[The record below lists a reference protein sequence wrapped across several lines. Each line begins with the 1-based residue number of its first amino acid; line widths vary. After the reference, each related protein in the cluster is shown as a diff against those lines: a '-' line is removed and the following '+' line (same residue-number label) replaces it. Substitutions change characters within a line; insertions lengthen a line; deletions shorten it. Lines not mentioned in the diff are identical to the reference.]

1 MARKRP
7 NARPWM
13 AGPWSH
19 PFEVFR
25 QGWHGAISSA
35 RRSRLPP
42 LLQKAKGIAWALA
55 LSALFVASPA
65 SADKKSDAE
74 RELAAL
80 RARIQA
86 LAEEQRASE
95 RERGDASKELREADG
110 EVAKATRALRAT
122 EAALA
127 AQQTELDAALA
138 QQATLEQGLAKQRR
152 ALAALLRSRYLR
164 GEQSQLQ
171 LLLEQEKIGE
181 LARALAY
188 HRYFERDRA
197 QRMAA
202 LRTELAALAVVVE
215 QVQAKQATLEQA
227 RIAQAAAVAA
237 LDQQRQAQR
246 KAVAT
251 LDQRYRDRKA
261 RLAALG
267 RDEKATEKLL
277 RRLRAAMEQTRRA
290 PKVAPAQRKAGDAK
304 VPVGS
309 LALPLT
315 GQVLAGFGGVMPDGH
330 RSNGLLIAGAAGAEV
345 RAVSAGRVAYADW
358 LKGYGLLLIV
368 DHGNG
373 LMSLYAYNDTLLKAV
388 GDAVRPGEAVATV
401 GTSGGQA
408 RPALYFEL
416 RRGGQPVDPAGFLR
430 R

>member
-1 MARKRP
+1 VRART
-7 NARPWM
+7 AWGLALAALLC
-13 AGPWSH
+13 AGP
-19 PFEVFR
+19 
-25 QGWHGAISSA
+25 AC
-35 RRSRLPP
+35 
-42 LLQKAKGIAWALA
+42 
-55 LSALFVASPA
+55 
-65 SADKKSDAE
+65 ADKKADAAQRDLE
-74 RELAAL
+74 QL

-86 LAEEQRASE
+86 LAEEQRAGE
-95 RERGDASKELREADG
+95 RERGDASNQLRDADG
-110 EVAKATRALRAT
+110 EVAKATRALRTT

-127 AQQTELDAALA
+127 QQQAELDAALA
-138 QQATLEQGLAKQRR
+138 QQAALEQGLAKQR
-152 ALAALLRSRYLR
+152 AELAALLRSRYLR

-197 QRMAA
+197 RRMSA
-202 LRTELAALAVVVE
+202 LHTELAALAQVVE
-215 QVQAKQATLEQA
+215 QVQVRRATLEQA
-227 RIAQAAAVAA
+227 RTAQAAAVAA
-237 LDQQRQAQR
+237 LEGKRQAQR
-246 KAVAT
+246 NAVAA
-251 LDQRYRDRKA
+251 LDRRYRDRSA
-261 RLAALG
+261 RLAALA

-277 RRLRAAMEQTRRA
+277 KRLRAAMEQSARA
-290 PKVAPAQRKAGDAK
+290 PRVAPSQRTPGDARI
-304 VPVGS
+304 PAGS

-315 GQVLAGFGGVMPDGH
+315 GNVLAGFGGVMPDGH

-388 GDAVRPGEAVATV
+388 GDAVRAGEAVATV

>member
-1 MARKRP
+1 
-7 NARPWM
+7 
-13 AGPWSH
+13 
-19 PFEVFR
+19 V
-25 QGWHGAISSA
+25 GWRAI
-35 RRSRLPP
+35 R
-42 LLQKAKGIAWALA
+42 WALA
-55 LSALFVASPA
+55 LALLLGATPA
-65 SADKKSDAE
+65 FADKKADSAA

-86 LAEEQRASE
+86 LAEEQRAGE
-95 RERGDASKELREADG
+95 RERGDAGRELREADT
-110 EVAKATRALRAT
+110 EVAKATRALRDT

-127 AQQTELDAALA
+127 AEQAALDAALSR
-138 QQATLEQGLAKQRR
+138 QAALEQGLAKQR
-152 ALAALLRSRYLR
+152 AELAALLRSRFLR

-197 QRMAA
+197 QRMTA
-202 LRTELAALAVVVE
+202 LRSELEALAQVVA
-215 QVQAKQATLEQA
+215 QVQARRATLEQA
-227 RIAQAAAVAA
+227 HAAQAAAIAALDTQRQARRQAVAA
-237 LDQQRQAQR
+237 LD
-246 KAVAT
+246 K
-251 LDQRYRDRKA
+251 RYRDRSA

-267 RDEKATEKLL
+267 RDEKATERLL
-277 RRLRAAMEQTRRA
+277 KRLRAAMERTTRA
-290 PKVAPAQRKAGDAK
+290 PRVAPSARTAGDARI
-304 VPVGS
+304 PAGS

-315 GQVLAGFGGVMPDGH
+315 GNVLAGFGGVMPDGH
-330 RSNGLLIAGAAGAEV
+330 RSNGLLIAGAVGAEV
-345 RAVSAGRVAYADW
+345 RAVSPGRVAYADW

-373 LMSLYAYNDTLLKAV
+373 VMSLYAYNDTLLKAV
-388 GDAVRPGEAVATV
+388 GDAVRAGEAVATV

>member
-1 MARKRP
+1 MP
-7 NARPWM
+7 
-13 AGPWSH
+13 
-19 PFEVFR
+19 
-25 QGWHGAISSA
+25 
-35 RRSRLPP
+35 SRLSRWAWVLAA
-42 LLQKAKGIAWALA
+42 LLCAT
-55 LSALFVASPA
+55 PA
-65 SADKKSDAE
+65 FADKKADAAA

-80 RARIQA
+80 RSRIQA

-95 RERGDASKELREADG
+95 RERGDAGRQLREADT
-110 EVAKATRALRAT
+110 EVARATRALRET

-127 AQQTELDAALA
+127 TEQAALDAALA
-138 QQATLEQGLAKQRR
+138 RQVGLEQGLAKQRA
-152 ALAALLRSRYLR
+152 ALAALLRSRFLR

-197 QRMAA
+197 QRMSA
-202 LRTELAALAVVVE
+202 LRTELEALAQVVV
-215 QVQAKQATLEQA
+215 QVQAKRETLEQA
-227 RIAQAAAVAA
+227 RTAQAAAVAA
-237 LDQQRQAQR
+237 LDTQRQARRQ
-246 KAVAT
+246 AVSA
-251 LDQRYRDRKA
+251 LDKRFRDRSA

-267 RDEKATEKLL
+267 RDEKATERLL
-277 RRLRAAMEQTRRA
+277 RRLRAAMEKSTRAPPVAASARRA
-290 PKVAPAQRKAGDAK
+290 GDTKIPA
-304 VPVGS
+304 GS

-315 GQVLAGFGGVMPDGH
+315 GSVLAGFGGVMPDGH

-345 RAVSAGRVAYADW
+345 RAVSPGRVAYADW

-373 LMSLYAYNDTLLKAV
+373 VMSLYAYNDTLLKAV
-388 GDAVRPGEAVATV
+388 GDAVRAGEAVATV

>member
-1 MARKRP
+1 MPPRLSRWAWVLAALLCATPAFADRK
-7 NARPWM
+7 
-13 AGPWSH
+13 
-19 PFEVFR
+19 
-25 QGWHGAISSA
+25 
-35 RRSRLPP
+35 
-42 LLQKAKGIAWALA
+42 
-55 LSALFVASPA
+55 
-65 SADKKSDAE
+65 ADTAA

-95 RERGDASKELREADG
+95 RERGDAGRQLREADT
-110 EVAKATRALRAT
+110 EVARATRALRET

-127 AQQTELDAALA
+127 TEQAALDA
-138 QQATLEQGLAKQRR
+138 
-152 ALAALLRSRYLR
+152 ALAALLRSRFLR

-197 QRMAA
+197 QRMSA
-202 LRTELAALAVVVE
+202 LRTELEALAQVVA
-215 QVQAKQATLEQA
+215 QVQAKRAALEQA
-227 RIAQAAAVAA
+227 RTAQAAAVAA
-237 LDQQRQAQR
+237 LDTQRQARRQ
-246 KAVAT
+246 AVSA
-251 LDQRYRDRKA
+251 LDKRFRDRSA

-267 RDEKATEKLL
+267 RDEKATERLL
-277 RRLRAAMEQTRRA
+277 KRLRAAMEKSTRAPPVAASARRA
-290 PKVAPAQRKAGDAK
+290 GDTKIPA
-304 VPVGS
+304 GS

-315 GQVLAGFGGVMPDGH
+315 GSVLAGFGGVMPDGH

-345 RAVSAGRVAYADW
+345 RAVSPGRVAYADW

-373 LMSLYAYNDTLLKAV
+373 VMSLYAYNDTLLKAV
-388 GDAVRPGEAVATV
+388 GDPVRAGEAVATV
-401 GTSGGQA
+401 GTSGGQSQ
-408 RPALYFEL
+408 PALYFEL